1 MEWRA
6 SPEPDRRAAA
16 LRSAWLD
23 RSTDAYGKGFAEDLN
38 HFYSGL
44 NTLAML
50 TVELALAAALPA
62 VWSERYFEADD
73 ATRELQTRTK
83 RAKQLAQAVDL
94 SINAAKTKLE
104 RKNKR
109 DVRTAISEADLRCL
123 TVDAPPQVA
132 RAYQAALAGA
142 PDFAVD
148 AARGQLLLYREL
160 GVRTANVDAAL
171 RIFPAASAA
180 ETCET
185 GAIQQ
190 ILLFTGHM
198 IDALDR
204 AKPRFPAACEEIAR
218 QTIRDAVA
226 QEISEP
232 KSACIGIAGG
242 ARGGDIL
249 FHEVCAELSLKTQ
262 LYLALPWEQFIAESV
277 TPAGPGWVERFR
289 ALYEQLPKRE
299 LSAGK
304 ELPQWLRG
312 KPNYD
317 IWQRNNLWML
327 YNALTLSRKRI
338 TLIAL
343 WDGQTGDAPGGTE
356 HMLDIARVLD

>member
-73 ATRELQTRTK
+73 AARELQTRTK

-109 DVRTAISEADLRCL
+109 DVWTAISEADLRCL

-180 ETCET
+180 ETCAT
-185 GAIQQ
+185 GAI
-190 ILLFTGHM
+190 LADTPFHRAHDRRTGSRKTPVPGRVRG
-198 IDALDR
+198 DR
-204 AKPRFPAACEEIAR
+204 TPDDQR
-218 QTIRDAVA
+218 
-226 QEISEP
+226 
-232 KSACIGIAGG
+232 
-242 ARGGDIL
+242 
-249 FHEVCAELSLKTQ
+249 TQ
-262 LYLALPWEQFIAESV
+262 LRK
-277 TPAGPGWVERFR
+277 RFR
-289 ALYEQLPKRE
+289 SRRAPV
-299 LSAGK
+299 SASRAEHAAAISCSTK
-304 ELPQWLRG
+304 YA
-312 KPNYD
+312 PN
-317 IWQRNNLWML
+317 L
-327 YNALTLSRKRI
+327 A
-338 TLIAL
+338 
-343 WDGQTGDAPGGTE
+343 
-356 HMLDIARVLD
+356 